1 MKKLLAMVLALVMT
15 LSLAVSANALKADE
29 KINEDYAEAVAVLD
43 GMGVF
48 KGYEDGS
55 FKPSGNVTGYE
66 VLAMILRAVGYDK
79 NNEFTGADWA
89 LHVAEIAER
98 QGILDNVKG
107 VDLNA
112 PATRELV
119 SELLFQSIQVPM
131 VTYTAAFG
139 YAAIVSRRAE
149 VFAERG
155 VGFAARGD
163 FRIQPGRGRVG
174 VRLERR
180 VGLAESV
187 VEVLHLDEVLLLPL
201 REGIVVGLF
210 HVDPPIDKIGKAN
223 RLPYSFRL

>member
-15 LSLAVSANALKADE
+15 LSLAVSANAVKADE
-29 KINEDYAEAVAVLD
+29 KINEDYAEAVAVLN

-79 NNEFTGADWA
+79 NGEFTGADWA

-139 YAAIVSRRAE
+139 YAAVVPCRAE
-149 VFAERG
+149 VLAERG
-155 VGFAARGD
+155 D
-163 FRIQPGRGRVG
+163 LRIQSGRGRVG

-201 REGIVVGLF
+201 REGIVVGFF

>member
-79 NNEFTGADWA
+79 NGEFTGADWA

-131 VTYTAAFG
+131 VSYTAAFG
-139 YAAIVSRRAE
+139 YAAVVPRRAE

-155 VGFAARGD
+155 ERGGL
-163 FRIQPGRGRVG
+163 RVQSGRGRVG

-180 VGLAESV
+180 VGFLRQV

-201 REGIVVGLF
+201 REGIVVGFF